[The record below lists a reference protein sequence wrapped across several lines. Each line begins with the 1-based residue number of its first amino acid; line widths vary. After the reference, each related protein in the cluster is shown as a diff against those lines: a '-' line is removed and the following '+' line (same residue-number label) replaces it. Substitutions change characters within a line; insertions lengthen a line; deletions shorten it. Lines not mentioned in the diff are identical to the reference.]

1 MLEGRLRILA
11 VIHVFQLVGTAQ
23 ITVVSLSAYYPVVG
37 IIGKVDAANGYA
49 SFILRAD
56 AVLLGRVGVSDA
68 VTVVAAQSYA
78 QPRHAVV
85 IHAQGNTVFVSYI
98 KLHGRLVSFLNPTRI
113 REVVAVQTSHQLRL
127 VAEILVAAPERDTR
141 LVPRTWHDSAL
152 TLRTIDG
159 KEVQW
164 LVVGIR
170 QTHGHHDM
178 THTEVSPTGK
188 RLLYP
193 KLLQLYLAALLGFL
207 FPLTAF
213 LVFLLV
219 GDARATVL
227 KLYLRAQRPAF
238 AEVVP
243 QPDHGMRYVETPV
256 RGVVL
261 MFFRL
266 TVATHVVAVEV
277 T

>member
-1 MLEGRLRILA
+1 M
-11 VIHVFQLVGTAQ
+11 
-23 ITVVSLSAYYPVVG
+23 
-37 IIGKVDAANGYA
+37 
-49 SFILRAD
+49 
-56 AVLLGRVGVSDA
+56 
-68 VTVVAAQSYA
+68 
-78 QPRHAVV
+78 
-85 IHAQGNTVFVSYI
+85 
-98 KLHGRLVSFLNPTRI
+98 SFLNPTRI

-141 LVPRTWHDSAL
+141 LVPRAWHDGVL

-164 LVVGIR
+164 LVVSIR
-170 QTHGHHDM
+170 QTHGHYDM
-178 THTEVSPTGK
+178 TYADVSPTGK

-193 KLLQLYLAALLGFL
+193 ELLQLNLAALLGFL

-227 KLYLRAQRPAF
+227 KFYLRAQRPAF
-238 AEVVP
+238 AEIIP

-266 TVATHVVAVEV
+266 TVAAHVVAVEI

>member
-1 MLEGRLRILA
+1 M
-11 VIHVFQLVGTAQ
+11 
-23 ITVVSLSAYYPVVG
+23 
-37 IIGKVDAANGYA
+37 
-49 SFILRAD
+49 
-56 AVLLGRVGVSDA
+56 
-68 VTVVAAQSYA
+68 TVVAAQSYA

-127 VAEILVAAPERDTR
+127 VAEILVATPERDTR
-141 LVPRTWHDSAL
+141 LVPRTWHDGAL

-178 THTEVSPTGK
+178 TYADVSPTGK

-193 KLLQLYLAALLGFL
+193 ELLQLYLAALLGFL

-227 KLYLRAQRPAF
+227 KFYLRAQCPAF
-238 AEVVP
+238 AEIIP

-256 RGVVL
+256 RGIVL